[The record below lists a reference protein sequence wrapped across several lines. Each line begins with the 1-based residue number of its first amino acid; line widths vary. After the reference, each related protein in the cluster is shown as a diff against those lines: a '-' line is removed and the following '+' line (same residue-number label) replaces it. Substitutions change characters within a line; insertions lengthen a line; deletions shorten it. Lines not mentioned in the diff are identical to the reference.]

1 MNKIQ
6 KTLHFEMKRFHEDDE
21 NDNIGV
27 IEGHISTFGNVD
39 RDGDVIGRNAFDR
52 TLVDLKASNKIFL
65 PMLWQH
71 RLDIPIGGF
80 PIKDMHIDDKGLFV
94 VGEVNKATEKGRDAF
109 ALLKQGVI
117 TDFSIGFFVKE
128 RKTENGVQI
137 LEEVE
142 LLEASLVTIPANP
155 MANVTTVKTV
165 VPFQNLPIARI
176 DGEPNTSLSW
186 DSSAAVMRIRMLTGS
201 DDEPTRQFRN
211 AFLWFDG
218 DDAESFGAYKLP
230 IADVINGR
238 MTVVPRAIFA
248 AAAALAGARG
258 GVDIPDDQRPG
269 VIANLNRYYD
279 KMGLESPFEKGFGI
293 FEIKAASPSNL
304 RKMLQNG
311 TKFTKAAAD
320 MLSGLEAGRRKGA
333 ASNGQDS
340 SGMKQLEQALKNYEK
355 DLSHA

>member
-1 MNKIQ
+1 MKKIQ

-21 NDNIGV
+21 NNIGI
-27 IEGHISTFGNVD
+27 IEGYISTFGNVD

-52 TLVDLKASNKIFL
+52 TLENLKASNKVFL

-80 PIKDMHIDDKGLFV
+80 PIKDMRVDDKGLFV
-94 VGEVNKATEKGRDAF
+94 VGEINKDTEKGKDAF
-109 ALLKQGVI
+109 ALVKQKVI
-117 TDFSIGFFVKE
+117 TDFSIGMFVKE
-128 RKTENGVQI
+128 RRSENGVQI
-137 LEEVE
+137 LEEIE
-142 LLEASLVTIPANP
+142 LMEASLVTIPANEL
-155 MANVTTVKTV
+155 ANITNVKTV
-165 VPFQNLPIARI
+165 VSFQDLPIART
-176 DGEPNTSLSW
+176 DGEPDTSRAW
-186 DSSAAVMRIRMLTGS
+186 DSSAAIARMRTFTGS
-201 DDEPTRQFRN
+201 EENPSRQFRN

-218 DDAESFGAYKLP
+218 DDADSFGAYKLP
-230 IADVINGR
+230 IADVIDNK

-258 GVDIPDDQRPG
+258 GVDIPDSQRPG
-269 VIANLNRYYD
+269 VIANVNKYYD

-293 FEIKAASPSNL
+293 FEIKSASPSTL

-320 MLSGLEAGRRKGA
+320 MLAGLEAGRRKDA
-333 ASNGQDS
+333 ASNGRGT

-355 DLSHA
+355 DLSHE